1 VAEVDMQHPAPRFA
15 VVGCT
20 NFVVS
25 LVAFYLCYHYLP
37 LDRVVTLLHLPS
49 ATGAGDSVGAEGAVA
64 NVLAY
69 FAGMLNSF
77 WLNRVWAFRAT
88 DGGIV
93 GQGVRFVVVNSVSLV
108 LGTVIVFVLVDRL
121 KFPELAVWVPLAGLI
136 TVTNYLGFR
145 HWAFAR
151 PAIADVAARRA

>member
-1 VAEVDMQHPAPRFA
+1 MQHPAPRFA
-15 VVGCT
+15 LVGCT
-20 NFVVS
+20 NFAVS
-25 LVAFYLCYHYLP
+25 LAAFYVCYHYLP
-37 LDRVVTLLHLPS
+37 LGEIVAALHLP
-49 ATGAGDSVGAEGAVA
+49 AAAGARGSVGAEGAVA

-77 WLNRVWAFRAT
+77 WLNRVWAFRAA

-93 GQGVRFVVVNSVSLV
+93 GQGVRFVVVNLVSLV
-108 LGTVIVFVLVDRL
+108 VGTAIVFVLVDRL
-121 KFPELAVWVPLAGLI
+121 RFPELAVWVPLAGFI

-151 PAIADVAARRA
+151 PAVTEAAARRA

>member
-1 VAEVDMQHPAPRFA
+1 MAEVDMQHPAPRFA
-15 VVGCT
+15 LVGCS
-20 NFVVS
+20 NFLVS
-25 LVAFYLCYHYLP
+25 LATFYLCYHHLP
-37 LDRVVTLLHLPS
+37 LDRVVAALHLPAAQS
-49 ATGAGDSVGAEGAVA
+49 GAGAEGAVA

-108 LGTVIVFVLVDRL
+108 LGTAIVFVLVDRL

-145 HWAFAR
+145 HWAFASAE
-151 PAIADVAARRA
+151 PSVAGRRA

>member
-1 VAEVDMQHPAPRFA
+1 MPEVDMQHPAPRFA
-15 VVGCT
+15 LVGCT

-25 LVAFYLCYHYLP
+25 LAAFYLCYHYLP
-37 LDRVVTLLHLPS
+37 LDRIVAALHLPMAS
-49 ATGAGDSVGAEGAVA
+49 AADDGVGAEGAVA

-88 DGGIV
+88 EGGMV
-93 GQGVRFVVVNSVSLV
+93 GQGVRFMVVNSVSLV

-121 KFPELAVWVPLAGLI
+121 KFPELAVWLPLAGLI

-145 HWAFAR
+145 HWAFAK
-151 PAIADVAARRA
+151 PALPDVAARRA

>member
-1 VAEVDMQHPAPRFA
+1 MQHPAPRFA
-15 VVGCT
+15 LVGCT
-20 NFVVS
+20 NFLVS
-25 LVAFYLCYHYLP
+25 LAAFYLCYHYLP
-37 LDRVVTLLHLPS
+37 LDRIVTALHLPT
-49 ATGAGDSVGAEGAVA
+49 AGAGGSVGAEGAVA

-121 KFPELAVWVPLAGLI
+121 RFPELAVWVPLAGLI

-151 PAIADVAARRA
+151 PAIADVAAR

>member
-1 VAEVDMQHPAPRFA
+1 MAEVDMQHPAPRFA
-15 VVGCT
+15 LIGCS

-25 LVAFYLCYHYLP
+25 LAAFYLCYHYLP
-37 LDRVVTLLHLPS
+37 LDRVAAVLRLPVT
-49 ATGAGDSVGAEGAVA
+49 AGDTVGAEGAVA

-88 DGGIV
+88 DGGV
-93 GQGVRFVVVNSVSLV
+93 LGQGVRFAVVNSVSLV
-108 LGTVIVFVLVDRL
+108 LGTGIVFVMVDRL
-121 KFPELAVWVPLAGLI
+121 RFPELAVWIPLAGLI

-145 HWAFAR
+145 HWAFASSATR
-151 PAIADVAARRA
+151 VATRRV

>member
-1 VAEVDMQHPAPRFA
+1 MADVDMQHPAPRFA
-15 VVGCT
+15 LVGCS
-20 NFVVS
+20 NFIVS
-25 LVAFYLCYHYLP
+25 LAAFWLCYHYLP
-37 LDRVVTLLHLPS
+37 LGRIAASLHLP
-49 ATGAGDSVGAEGAVA
+49 AAQGGGTGAEGAVA

-69 FAGMLNSF
+69 FAGMFNSF

-108 LGTVIVFVLVDRL
+108 LGTAIVFLLVDRL

-145 HWAFAR
+145 HWAFASVE
-151 PAIADVAARRA
+151 PDVAGRRA

>member
-15 VVGCT
+15 LVGCS
-20 NFVVS
+20 NFIVS
-25 LVAFYLCYHYLP
+25 LAAFYLCYHYLP
-37 LDRVVTLLHLPS
+37 LDKAVAALHLPAS
-49 ATGAGDSVGAEGAVA
+49 QAGVSGAEGAVA

-108 LGTVIVFVLVDRL
+108 LGTAIVFVLVDRM

-145 HWAFAR
+145 HWAFAAAE
-151 PAIADVAARRA
+151 PDVAGRRA

>member
-1 VAEVDMQHPAPRFA
+1 MQHPAPRFA
-15 VVGCT
+15 LVGCT
-20 NFVVS
+20 NFIVS
-25 LVAFYLCYHYLP
+25 LAAFYLCYHYLP
-37 LDRVVTLLHLPS
+37 LDKIVTALHLPAAS
-49 ATGAGDSVGAEGAVA
+49 AVRDSVGAEGAVA

-88 DGGIV
+88 EGGIV
-93 GQGVRFVVVNSVSLV
+93 RQGVRFVVVNSVSLV

-121 KFPELAVWVPLAGLI
+121 KFPELAVWLPLAGLI

-151 PAIADVAARRA
+151 PLPDVAARRA